1 MKQYL
6 EKGVLQR
13 FGAARIHLVGLRH
26 RAVRAARLR
35 RRIRQLALF
44 PLRPLVEKPL
54 QPQTGWLQSRNA
66 DGSWKPLGEDWRES
80 TYKNYFWMV
89 PYDLAGLIETMGG
102 KAAAEKRLDEF
113 FVRLDAGY
121 NDPWFASGN
130 EPSFHIP
137 WVYNWLDDPTR
148 PRRSSTAS
156 STSSTRAPPTGCRA
170 TTTWARWE
178 PGTSSHARGSTP

>member
-1 MKQYL
+1 
-6 EKGVLQR
+6 
-13 FGAARIHLVGLRH
+13 
-26 RAVRAARLR
+26 
-35 RRIRQLALF
+35 
-44 PLRPLVEKPL
+44 
-54 QPQTGWLQSRNA
+54 
-66 DGSWKPLGEDWRES
+66 
-80 TYKNYFWMV
+80 MV

-137 WVYNWLDDPTR
+137 WVYNWLGR
-148 PRRSSTAS
+148 PDK
-156 STSSTRAPPTGCRA
+156 TSKVINRILNEQYTSAPTGCRA

>member
-1 MKQYL
+1 
-6 EKGVLQR
+6 
-13 FGAARIHLVGLRH
+13 
-26 RAVRAARLR
+26 
-35 RRIRQLALF
+35 
-44 PLRPLVEKPL
+44 
-54 QPQTGWLQSRNA
+54 
-66 DGSWKPLGEDWRES
+66 
-80 TYKNYFWMV
+80 MV

-137 WVYNWLDDPTR
+137 WVYNWLGRPDKTSKVINRILNEQYTSAPDGLPGNDDLGTM
-148 PRRSSTAS
+148 
-156 STSSTRAPPTGCRA
+156 G
-170 TTTWARWE
+170 